1 MNAYYKLYVNSVFR
15 LATSLVVKSEMT
27 ASRLNDRLI
36 SLKKKVDLN
45 APATWKYYL
54 NLAGKYHETDAPM
67 TVVSLDT
74 RETIDF
80 TIENLK
86 IHRATRR
93 EYTLGSDYYKAL
105 LIRYPDN
112 LILIG
117 GIINPID
124 TATAIES
131 KDHNILSYDKALVEP
146 TEQYLIPGLQR
157 FIDLLFVRW
166 YNSDYDMF
174 EPYYYTLMFA
184 GLGALIAPEIL
195 NLRKA
200 AAKTDQAHSYHIRQ
214 YLLSFSPVGKEFDYL
229 TQKQKLY
236 LQRNIK
242 YLNRNIGREEIR
254 EELTQ
259 KMLTD
264 RGFSL
269 AKYDVEHNYALM
281 PDKAI
286 DPEIRLNR
294 TTLNG
299 IEPASGSDTKT
310 VPEMLDMELPMAR
323 DNPLHWDEALAD
335 ANWTMQNSLFNKL
348 PTKVLESSVVDL
360 TDSQPY
366 TLTDVLLNHWI
377 YLSHFNYFKSVIVFT
392 NPANG
397 DKYNLSVKDAFIFY
411 LYAYNAANS
420 IVLKKIPVISANRVR
435 RIPAAT
441 WKELRDRADP
451 KKVPDYYIDKII
463 DDQVFLEPYISTEA
477 FREACVAVH
486 KVMLAHRD
494 MRLYNQDYVAEGQ
507 LHKIIDRCYMDIRIP
522 LGGGAYY
529 QDWLDEKGIDISAMG
544 RVEFS
549 LIATEIF
556 KVSTGGDLGIQTT
569 TRQIHA
575 AMIRIM
581 RELSPY
587 SVQYIPQINDN
598 PIKVVDGKFPTLT
611 IPRIDEA
618 VHIDIEGKFPEII
631 DIKSR
636 EVTHHQVPACSPQFT
651 SHITLEQGKYSVP
664 VDAKIKI
671 KAITTKYQPTE
682 ITLPKLEM
690 RDPEVVDIST
700 LTWVGIGGYLP
711 IPAKPIDDLV
721 NGKQLTGY
729 EQLTESRRQALLT
742 P

>member
-15 LATSLVVKSEMT
+15 LATSLVIKSSVT
-27 ASRLNDRLI
+27 ASRMNDRLI
-36 SLKKKVDLN
+36 SLGKPVDLN

-54 NLAGKYHETDAPM
+54 NLAGQYHAADEMM
-67 TVVSLDT
+67 TVISLDT
-74 RETIDF
+74 REVINFTID
-80 TIENLK
+80 TLK
-86 IHRATRR
+86 IHRQTRR
-93 EYTLGSDYYKAL
+93 EYTFGSDYYKAL
-105 LIRYPDN
+105 KARYPDQT
-112 LILIG
+112 LLIG

-124 TATAIES
+124 IATAIES

-146 TEQYLIPGLQR
+146 TEQHLIPGLQR

-166 YNSDYDMF
+166 QNQDYDLF
-174 EPYYYTLMFA
+174 EPWYYVMLLA
-184 GLGALIAPEIL
+184 GLGSLLAPEIL
-195 NLRKA
+195 NLRKS

-242 YLNRNIGREEIR
+242 FLNRNIGSEEIR

-269 AKYDVEHNYALM
+269 ARYDVEHNYADM
-281 PDKAI
+281 PLKAL

-299 IEPASGSDTKT
+299 IVPASGSDTKT
-310 VPEMLDMELPMAR
+310 VAEMLDLELPMAR
-323 DNPLHWDEALAD
+323 DNPLHWDEAHAD
-335 ANWTMQNSLFNKL
+335 ANWTMQNSLFNSL

-420 IVLKKIPVISANRVR
+420 IVLKKIPTISANRVR

-441 WKELRDRADP
+441 WKELRDRAD
-451 KKVPDYYIDKII
+451 KKRVPDYYIDKII
-463 DDQVFLEPYISTEA
+463 DDQVALEPYISTEA
-477 FREACVAVH
+477 FREACVKVH
-486 KVMLAHRD
+486 GVMLAHRD
-494 MRLYNQDYVAEGQ
+494 MRLYNQDYIAEGE

-522 LGGGAYY
+522 LGGNAYY

-598 PIKVVDGKFPTLT
+598 PIKVIDGKFPTLT
-611 IPRIDEA
+611 IPKTNFKTYTDVEA
-618 VHIDIEGKFPEII
+618 VLPII
-631 DIKSR
+631 QDVDSR
-636 EVTHHQVPACSPQFT
+636 ESVHQQVPVCPVQVHYHT
-651 SHITLEQGKYSVP
+651 TVEQADYAVP
-664 VDAKIKI
+664 VEALVTYRSIHD
-671 KAITTKYQPTE
+671 KYQAAE
-682 ITLPKLEM
+682 IVLPKMVML
-690 RDPEVVDIST
+690 DPESVDISA
-700 LTWVGIGGYLP
+700 LTWTGLGGYLP
-711 IPAKPIDDLV
+711 IPNKSLGDLV
-721 NGKQLTGY
+721 DNKTLVGY
-729 EQLTESRRQALLT
+729 EQLTETRRQALLR